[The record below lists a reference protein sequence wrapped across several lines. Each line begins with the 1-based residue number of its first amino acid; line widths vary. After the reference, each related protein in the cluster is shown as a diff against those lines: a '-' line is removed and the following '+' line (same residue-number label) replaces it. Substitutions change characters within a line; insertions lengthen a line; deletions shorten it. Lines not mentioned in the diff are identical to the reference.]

1 MPAHCELGDQIAAAA
16 PTDAEWR
23 HALTHLA
30 LGLSVLTVA
39 MTPTAV
45 TLARQWGQTQAYG
58 QAWLVLPVLL
68 YALGWHWRQAVLAT
82 RPRPCVAGIAATGGA
97 AVVWAAA
104 EVMNIDIGRQFALVL
119 MVFGVVLAALGTSF
133 IHRWWPA
140 LGLLVFL
147 LPSADLLQPA
157 LRWTTAEGLYFT
169 LHVLGLD
176 VQRDGFMLT
185 VGTHRYFVADGCS
198 GLSHVT
204 LLTFLGY
211 AFGVLMY
218 RSFWRVAVLALGG
231 GVFGLLSNLVRV
243 NSIVLLDYWR
253 GSQMDLTSHGYVQ
266 WVSLLSA
273 LGAMMFVVARSEVD
287 PVEPGKTDL
296 VSSDDR
302 YTSRAPWRSAAA
314 LWAGIVGVT
323 VTTVSAAAANHD
335 AAYARAVVPGVT
347 PPYLEGW
354 ALVERPN
361 TPAVEA
367 GRPLRLTW
375 RYSQGARHLQMDV
388 IQARRHGD
396 KLSEIVVAP
405 PQTEGW
411 RDIQRR
417 PLRACSAKG
426 CAGVIHQ
433 IWQSSATTSL
443 RHTYVTFV
451 VGDVMTASQLLL
463 RACTGWAVLMG
474 DAVNSRLIAI
484 TVDGQAI
491 SPHEL
496 HALLFA
502 AASDGRGH
510 SGVDQ
515 ESTQSPGYSGGAS
528 HSPGTASPAGTS
540 L

>member
-1 MPAHCELGDQIAAAA
+1 
-16 PTDAEWR
+16 
-23 HALTHLA
+23 
-30 LGLSVLTVA
+30 V
-39 MTPTAV
+39 
-45 TLARQWGQTQAYG
+45 
-58 QAWLVLPVLL
+58 
-68 YALGWHWRQAVLAT
+68 
-82 RPRPCVAGIAATGGA
+82 
-97 AVVWAAA
+97 
-104 EVMNIDIGRQFALVL
+104 
-119 MVFGVVLAALGTSF
+119 
-133 IHRWWPA
+133 
-140 LGLLVFL
+140 
-147 LPSADLLQPA
+147 
-157 LRWTTAEGLYFT
+157 
-169 LHVLGLD
+169 
-176 VQRDGFMLT
+176 
-185 VGTHRYFVADGCS
+185 
-198 GLSHVT
+198 
-204 LLTFLGY
+204 
-211 AFGVLMY
+211 
-218 RSFWRVAVLALGG
+218 
-231 GVFGLLSNLVRV
+231 SNLVRV

-273 LGAMMFVVARSEVD
+273 LAMMMLIVARSVVD
-287 PVEPGKTDL
+287 PVEPGRTDL
-296 VSSDDR
+296 GSSDDR

-314 LWAGIVGVT
+314 LWAGFVGVT
-323 VTTVSAAAANHD
+323 VTTVSAAAANNE
-335 AAYARAVVPGVT
+335 AAYAVVPGVT

-367 GRPLRLTW
+367 VRPLHLTS
-375 RYSQGARHLQMDV
+375 RYSQGARQLQIDV

-405 PQTEGW
+405 PQPGGW

-417 PLRACSAKG
+417 PLRACSARG
-426 CAGVIHQ
+426 CAEVVHQ

-463 RACTGWAVLMG
+463 RARTGWAVLMG

-510 SGVDQ
+510 SGVDR
-515 ESTQSPGYSGGAS
+515 ESTQSPAYSGGAS